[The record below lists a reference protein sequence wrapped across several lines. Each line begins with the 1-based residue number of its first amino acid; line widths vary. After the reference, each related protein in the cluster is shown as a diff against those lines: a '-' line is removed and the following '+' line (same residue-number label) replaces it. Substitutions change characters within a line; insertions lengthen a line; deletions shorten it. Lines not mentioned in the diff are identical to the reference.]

1 MFDIGFA
8 ELLLI
13 AVVGLLVLGP
23 ERLPGAVR
31 TTSLWIGRLR
41 RSFSS
46 MKQEIEREIG
56 ADEIRRQLHNESV
69 MASLN
74 ESKDKLQN
82 KLNSASDELRTLE
95 QRLSPASDAD
105 RGDTEQVGDTDAQPP
120 HNDATPSSD
129 SDSSKTP

>member
-31 TTSLWIGRLR
+31 TTSLWVGRLR

-74 ESKDKLQN
+74 ESKDKLQHN
-82 KLNSASDELRTLE
+82 LNSASDELRTLE
-95 QRLSPASDAD
+95 QRLSPASETDPSDGEQDGAPPPAD
-105 RGDTEQVGDTDAQPP
+105 SAAPP
-120 HNDATPSSD
+120 STD
-129 SDSSKTP
+129 SDNSSKTP